1 MIMHNV
7 VQSQYEWDK
16 IKIVILGTFPG
27 IESLNEKRFYQS
39 NRNSFWKIME
49 GVLNEECLEI
59 KAKNPTRYN

>member
-27 IESLNEKRFYQS
+27 IESLNEKRIYQS
-39 NRNSFWKIME
+39 ALVRRTF
-49 GVLNEECLEI
+49 L
-59 KAKNPTRYN
+59 